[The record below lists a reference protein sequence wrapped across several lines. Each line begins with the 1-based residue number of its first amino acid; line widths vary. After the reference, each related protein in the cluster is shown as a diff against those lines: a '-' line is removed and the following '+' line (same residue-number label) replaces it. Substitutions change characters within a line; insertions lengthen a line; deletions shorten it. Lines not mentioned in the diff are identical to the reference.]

1 LLKRLVGKKFT
12 CSIYY
17 HFLHK
22 MAEAHRE
29 QAQSSQLVENDQEE
43 QENIRTDAVTSLE
56 NLPKIAQEYQE
67 MHGNMGQK
75 GGLVKFTDKDV
86 QALKEAG
93 WTTIDALA
101 FPPMRKLLEINGISE
116 QKAEFLKKIAEQVVP
131 VAFQSASEFL
141 VQRQSLVKL
150 TTGCAALDALLG
162 GGVETGNMTELFGEF
177 RTGKT
182 QFCHTLAVTCQMPIE
197 QGGAMGKVLYIDTEG
212 TFRPERLMEIAKR
225 FNLDGHEVLENVCYA
240 KALNTEQQTRL
251 IVEAAALMSQT
262 RFGLLIVDSA
272 TNLYRT
278 EYSGRGEL
286 ADRQQHLARFL
297 RGTQRLADEFGV
309 AVIVTNQVV
318 AKVDGGAG
326 MFAGPQIGPIGG
338 HIIAHAT
345 QTRLFLRKG
354 KGDNRICKIY
364 DSPSLPESEAG
375 YMIGAGGI
383 MDEKKPSAGVIRE
396 R

>member
-1 LLKRLVGKKFT
+1 
-12 CSIYY
+12 
-17 HFLHK
+17 
-22 MAEAHRE
+22 MAEDQQL
-29 QAQSSQLVENDQEE
+29 QASQLVEADQEQEE
-43 QENIRTDAVTSLE
+43 QENVRPDAVTSLE
-56 NLPKIAQEYQE
+56 SLPKIAQEYQE
-67 MHGNMGQK
+67 MYGNMGQK
-75 GGLVKFTDKDV
+75 GGNVKFTDKDV

-101 FPPMRKLLEINGISE
+101 FPPMRKLLEVNGISE
-116 QKAEFLKKIAEQVVP
+116 QKAEFLKKIADQVVP
-131 VAFQSASEFL
+131 VTFQSASEFL
-141 VQRQSLVKL
+141 VQRQTLVKL
-150 TTGCAALDALLG
+150 TTGCSALDALLG

-197 QGGAMGKVLYIDTEG
+197 QGGALGKVLYIDTEG

-297 RGTQRLADEFGV
+297 RGVQRLADEFGV
-309 AVIVTNQVV
+309 AVVVTNQVV
-318 AKVDGGAG
+318 AKVDGGAS
-326 MFAGPQIGPIGG
+326 MFAGPQVGPIGG

-354 KGDNRICKIY
+354 KADSRICKIY
-364 DSPSLPESEAG
+364 DSPSLPESEATFV
-375 YMIGAGGI
+375 ISAGGI
-383 MDEKKPSAGVIRE
+383 MDDKKPAAPIRE